1 MPRWM
6 NRVYKMVQDMRG
18 FQGDANIIVIW
29 ETPDGE
35 VTVFTARNFEEV
47 RTWLRAEDA
56 SRTVH

>member
-1 MPRWM
+1 M
-6 NRVYKMVQDMRG
+6 NRIYQVVQDMRG
-18 FQGDANIIVIW
+18 FQGDANIIVVW

-56 SRTVH
+56 TRTVH